1 MTVPGYPTDAAK
13 QPTFKVKVTR
23 WKNSRKT
30 DVSVTV
36 TYPDGTTE
44 EVTVP
49 VTVGEQPENTKY
61 SPSTKPVEKP
71 FGEAP
76 SEEEVTSKVTVP
88 GYPTDA
94 AKQPTFKVT
103 DPVLYQ
109 MEKQQEKQMFQLR

>member
-1 MTVPGYPTDAAK
+1 M
-13 QPTFKVKVTR
+13 
-23 WKNSRKT
+23 
-30 DVSVTV
+30 
-36 TYPDGTTE
+36 
-44 EVTVP
+44 TVP

-103 DPVLYQ
+103 DPSTLPDGKTAGKTDVSVTVTYQ
-109 MEKQQEKQMFQLR
+109 MEQQKK